1 VVSRPAPRPACLP
14 KRPTSPRRNR
24 VHPSADNALVH
35 EDTLPVGWQRLGAA
49 PHPGELHRLN
59 ASALHVLQAALAW
72 DELPA
77 PDTEEEA
84 GVRTQEL
91 LRLET
96 KLNLVLELL
105 SELVQQQ
112 GLMPNPVP
120 VRLSAEGI
128 GFETHDR
135 LAPGEHLRLG
145 IYLVAGTPKALT
157 LPAVVKAVER
167 RGDAY
172 WVQAR
177 FVDLTAAVRDLLER
191 LLFRFHRRR
200 VAQARRAH
208 QPDPT

>member
-1 VVSRPAPRPACLP
+1 
-14 KRPTSPRRNR
+14 

-35 EDTLPVGWQRLGAA
+35 VDTLPLSWQRLGAV
-49 PHPGELHRLN
+49 PQPGELQRLN

-84 GVRTQEL
+84 GVPTQEL

-112 GLMPNPVP
+112 GLMPRPVP
-120 VRLSAEGI
+120 VRLTAEGI
-128 GFETHDR
+128 EFETHDR
-135 LAPGEHLRLG
+135 LAPGDRLRLSV
-145 IYLVAGTPKALT
+145 YLVAGTPKALT
-157 LPAVVKAVER
+157 LPAVAQAVER

-177 FVDLTAAVRDLLER
+177 FVDLTAAVRDLLEK

-200 VAQARRAH
+200 VAQTRRAH
-208 QPDPT
+208 QSDPI